1 MILRKR
7 DASKGKL
14 NFEVAANLQKLIGKE
29 LVSNDEMA
37 LIELIKN
44 AYDSGALAVD
54 ISIHQETV
62 TNPAYVTVRDNG
74 HGMTLPEFTTRF
86 IFRLQSARGRSGY
99 GDKNPNWGEGYRQT
113 ASDKIGAELIV
124 ITKPAGAK
132 DALSVTF
139 DWNAFRQKNK
149 KFNEISAPYSR
160 VPSPLRLPRA
170 EQFSQLRSSALNGM

>member
-1 MILRKR
+1 MP
-7 DASKGKL
+7 SKGKL
-14 NFEVAANLQKLIGKE
+14 NFEVAANLQKLIGEE

-86 IFRLQSARGRSGY
+86 MLAGYSQREAEAATATRIPTGEKGIGRF
-99 GDKNPNWGEGYRQT
+99 